1 MLTIGITGHRGLHQK
16 DEVGEA
22 LRQVLA
28 YYQAQEAEIEV
39 LSALA
44 VGADT
49 IFAQEAVA
57 AGIPLR
63 VLLPFAQVEYERDFP
78 QSGDVTTL
86 HLLLNA
92 ATEVQTVSA
101 TPTNEAE
108 RDAAY
113 LACGQR
119 LVQEANVLVAVW
131 DGGPARGTGGT
142 AQVVAYAQ
150 AQRKEIQYIKALR
163 DAQTPKEE
171 AAVLLGELDGQAIK
185 YKSVFERVW
194 IGGLVAGWLAVVF
207 FAVGIAFNA
216 FLHHHHHLL
225 YALAVLEALGVLVSW
240 VLLEKFAKKRKVRF
254 FTHRRDAEFLRSLVE
269 FQKAGVAIPKLAQ
282 PQYKVSKMIRELETK
297 MMANLP
303 QKFNLA
309 HAKRLVWSLAEGQ
322 IAYHQD
328 KRIPR
333 LHGHEQTVEMLLKG
347 IKWAFFGFVGVKF
360 LLETAHHFHLHLPF
374 EVAQWMPYLNFFV
387 IVLPPTFAA
396 LEGVKYFGAWKQ
408 DIRTSKEIISRLRA
422 IQQQLFACESEQIL
436 PVHTATLRQILD
448 FENGV
453 WALQYE
459 EKEMESKP

>member
-1 MLTIGITGHRGLHQK
+1 MLTIAITGHRSLHQK
-16 DEVGEA
+16 DKVCEA
-22 LRQVLA
+22 LRQILT

-49 IFAQEAVA
+49 LFAQEARRL
-57 AGIPLR
+57 GLPLR
-63 VLLPFAQVEYERDFP
+63 VLLPFAQAEYEKDFIK
-78 QSGDVTTL
+78 SGNLTEL

-131 DGGPARGTGGT
+131 DGLPARGVGGT
-142 AQVVAYAQ
+142 GAVVAYAQ
-150 AQRKEIQYIKALR
+150 EQGKEIQYIKALR
-163 DAQTPKEE
+163 DEQTPKEE
-171 AAVLLGELDGQAIK
+171 AEVLLGELDGQAIQ
-185 YKSVFERVW
+185 YKSAFEQIW

-207 FAVGIAFNA
+207 FALGIAFKDT
-216 FLHHHHHLL
+216 LHEHHHLL
-225 YALAVLEALGVLVSW
+225 YALAVLEVLGVLVSW
-240 VLLEKFAKKRKVRF
+240 ILLEKFAKKRKERF

-269 FQKAGVAIPKLAQ
+269 FQKAGVAIPALEK
-282 PQYKVSKMIRELETK
+282 PQYKVSEMMRQQEAKV
-297 MMANLP
+297 MANLP
-303 QKFNLA
+303 QKLNLA
-309 HAKRLVWSLAEGQ
+309 HAKRLVWSLAAGQ

-328 KRIPR
+328 TRIPR
-333 LHGHEQTVEMLLKG
+333 LHGYEHTVELLLKV
-347 IKWAFFGFVGVKF
+347 IKWSFFGLVGVKF

-374 EVAQWMPYLNFFV
+374 EATQWMPCLNFFV
-387 IVLPPTFAA
+387 IVLPPSYAA

-408 DIRTSKEIISRLRA
+408 DIRTSKEIVARLTA
-422 IQQQLFACESEQIL
+422 IQKQVLDCESEQL
-436 PVHTATLRQILD
+436 LQAHTATLREILD
-448 FENGV
+448 FENGA

-459 EKEMESKP
+459 EKETESKP